1 MKIIINNVE
10 FDYDLGCRLFK
21 MKYAEC
27 PKDELADI
35 WNDIQPMT
43 FTEIA
48 QNFKSIEQR
57 RVAIGCLGLDNLVA
71 QIKPILMDK
80 SSIEKTTTWVGEDGK
95 LIETKFTDTYELY
108 KVSKESLLEG
118 ADNSWIEDAYYVK
131 CKDTSTD
138 RDYLIWVD
146 LGSVFRTN
154 NPNSWFNRV
163 THTIN
168 AIQAVAWTIQ
178 TNIEENNIEKIVRQ
192 GDCVLIKPINSKS
205 EKIGETRHLTE
216 KEYRELLV
224 AES

>member
-71 QIKPILMDK
+71 QIKPILVDK

-118 ADNSWIEDAYYVK
+118 ADNSYIEDAYYVK

-146 LGSVFRTN
+146 LGSVNRTN
-154 NPNSWFNRV
+154 NPNSWFNRD

-178 TNIEENNIEKIVRQ
+178 TNIEKNNIEKIVRQ